1 MYTSQFSYLLVFYC
15 LGSRYSQTVDLS
27 SNPECRRSFEE
38 TIGHFA
44 FMTENNRTFL
54 LNESVV
60 VKVLLQ
66 NSIRN
71 ILVRIVFENFVIANN
86 VTLTRAD
93 VRVPEEKMYSYSG
106 SLPVGFNHSGN
117 HVLIAEV
124 VGSDEDRLQKKL
136 TVSVGRLTD
145 IVSIALESCSSND
158 TVVLFAIIFNGF
170 DESLMR
176 MNLDFGDGTVLNE
189 IEVGQS
195 AERPSWVRSK
205 LLGQLVVLEH
215 IYAAMNSYTAILA
228 VSSLNNGSVLT
239 VQERVFV
246 TWCNQDLSSFGKMIV
261 FDSGFDQSYCKLL
274 MQVNYKIFVYSLW
287 LFVVHFNSVFLRTIT
302 CSFYIMVHCIKVHF
316 IAGSHL

>member
-1 MYTSQFSYLLVFYC
+1 MITQSGSHPFCFFTLFIFINCVLNFFTIFNEFMYIQQKFMYTSQFSYLLVFYC

-60 VKVLLQ
+60 VRVLLQ

-93 VRVPEEKMYSYSG
+93 VRVREEKMYSYIG

-145 IVSIALESCSSND
+145 IVSIALESCNSNG
-158 TVVLFAIIFNGF
+158 TAVLFAITFNGF
-170 DESLMR
+170 DENLMR
-176 MNLDFGDGTVLNE
+176 MDLDFGDGTVLDKL
-189 IEVGQS
+189 EVGQS
-195 AERPSWVRSK
+195 AERPSWVKSK
-205 LLGQLVVLEH
+205 LLAHLVVLEH
-215 IYAAMNSYTAILA
+215 IYAAMNMYTAILA

-239 VQERVFV
+239 VQERVFE
-246 TWCNQDLSSFGKMIV
+246 TLCNQDLSSFGKMIV

-274 MQVNYKIFVYSLW
+274 VQEN
-287 LFVVHFNSVFLRTIT
+287 
-302 CSFYIMVHCIKVHF
+302 
-316 IAGSHL
+316 